1 MSPTEAF
8 ALGAAAAMA
17 GVINAVAGGGTLV
30 TFPVLLAF
38 GVSPVVANAT
48 STVGLLVGTAG
59 SVVGYRKHLEAV
71 RPWLRRFI
79 PVSLLGGLLGS
90 WLVVAGSERVF
101 SQLVPLLIL
110 FATVLFMAQ
119 GPIRRLAGIGQ
130 GEPGRPARRSS
141 VAAAV
146 AFQFLV
152 SVYGGYFG
160 AGIGILM
167 LATFGL
173 LGLPDIHRMNT
184 LKTVLG
190 ALINVVAALAF
201 ISSGLVD
208 WPRALVMTVGAFAGY
223 WLGSHGAQR
232 IPAAAVRAV
241 VSVIGLVL
249 AAWTFWKTF
258 IAGAP
263 AGP

>member
-1 MSPTEAF
+1 MTLTEVL
-8 ALGAAAAMA
+8 ALGAAAAAA

-38 GVSPVVANAT
+38 GVSPVTANAT
-48 STVGLLVGTAG
+48 STVGLLAGTAG
-59 SVVGYRKHLEAV
+59 SMLGYRRHLEAV
-71 RPWLRRFI
+71 RPWLRRFV
-79 PVSLLGGLLGS
+79 PVSLAGGLLGS

-101 SQLVPLLIL
+101 SQLVPFLIL

-119 GPIRRLAGIGQ
+119 GAIRRLSGIGQ
-130 GEPGRPARRSS
+130 GESARPARKGS

-167 LATFGL
+167 LATFGF

-201 ISSGLVD
+201 VVAGLVD

-223 WLGSHGAQR
+223 WLGAHGAQR
-232 IPAAAVRAV
+232 IPAAAVRAIV
-241 VSVIGLVL
+241 AVIGLVL

-258 IAGAP
+258 VAGG
-263 AGP
+263 AGQ